1 MSPRVRIAPP
11 SDAQPR
17 SMPVTQTPSPAPSGN
32 AMGHGVSHVSLMSP

>member
-17 SMPVTQTPSPAPSGN
+17 SMPVTQTPAGALGN